1 MKILAARKFYEHF
14 GNEVEGMF
22 PDLQWSLLEP
32 DGSWSSDPYDSEI
45 AVLVAD
51 AYCHIFKETVLK
63 IPGLHWLHTEDTG
76 TDGVFYQKLLFKNV
90 LLTRSAGANAPEV
103 AEFVFAVILWQ
114 AKQLNM
120 LKLQQLKKQW
130 KRTDLANLSNK
141 IILVAGLGA
150 IGSRVAKIA
159 KSFEMHTLGIRK
171 TNVQVEGVDELGT
184 LSELPDFL
192 SRADIIVLT
201 LPLNSETV
209 SVINAVTL
217 EKLKSD
223 AMLVNVGR
231 GHLIDIDALKVH
243 LKQNPSSQ
251 ACLDVMPEE
260 PWPEIDELWQYP
272 NVLLTPHLAWS
283 SPLYR
288 IRATKVWFEN
298 LRRYRSGQPLLHLV
312 SNQ

>member
-1 MKILAARKFYEHF
+1 M
-14 GNEVEGMF
+14 
-22 PDLQWSLLEP
+22 
-32 DGSWSSDPYDSEI
+32 
-45 AVLVAD
+45 
-51 AYCHIFKETVLK
+51 
-63 IPGLHWLHTEDTG
+63 
-76 TDGVFYQKLLFKNV
+76 
-90 LLTRSAGANAPEV
+90 
-103 AEFVFAVILWQ
+103 
-114 AKQLNM
+114 
-120 LKLQQLKKQW
+120 
-130 KRTDLANLSNK
+130 
-141 IILVAGLGA
+141 
-150 IGSRVAKIA
+150 
-159 KSFEMHTLGIRK
+159 
-171 TNVQVEGVDELGT
+171 
-184 LSELPDFL
+184 
-192 SRADIIVLT
+192 
-201 LPLNSETV
+201 
-209 SVINAVTL
+209 INAVTL

-272 NVLLTPHLAWS
+272 IVSLTPHLALS